1 MTDEIRRAE
10 RARARR
16 HASTAPDTVTAPAT
30 YRQLLDGWPLYWGH
44 PGADLLSWSRSRRR
58 DGLPRGVRDALA
70 ALDEG
75 TVTAPLAAA
84 LAEAFSEA
92 AGDTRLKASVRDDC
106 EEYAS
111 RCRLSAAWLGDY
123 PCALRAM
130 HEADVALGGAF
141 DDCERWSLMLT
152 RTEFSYLAH
161 QNLRG
166 GHDAEQPVHRAAMRE
181 RAGRD
186 LLSEAELTRFW
197 VDLERM
203 ESGAAFRAA
212 VRRGPV
218 RDDTGMDPRDPDFA
232 PLDLG
237 GEAEAA
243 PPSGLRVVPLLTHL
257 ADTRAGPRA
266 EFRDVAD
273 RVLPVTPAPDPQA
286 VHAAL
291 LRGAPWA
298 PAFADAAAQAQVGAP
313 YARLP
318 NLLLVSEPGYGKTSL
333 ALAAGEILGLPT
345 TLYSAAGVADGM
357 FGVTSR
363 AYHTGRASVPLQA
376 VRRFGTGTALIVVD
390 EVDKGGT
397 SDHNGSLASALL
409 PYLERASA
417 GRLYDPYL
425 ECEVD
430 LSGVSYVLTANDLS
444 RVPAPLRDRCRVIH
458 VPRPGREH
466 LPVLAPRIAAR
477 LCRERG
483 MHPSEALLDSAET
496 ESLRAFWHS
505 GSLRG
510 SRHASRSA
518 WTAVPTARAIEGRTG
533 HAAAGHHRPGRRP
546 GHPPPALPVLHR
558 HGARAPGV
566 PGGER
571 AHLVRR
577 PSARPGPEGVPLDPR
592 RGSRAGA
599 RRWRLRASP
608 RSATA
613 SARRGR
619 AGACAAS
626 SASRPRCAS
635 RGSWPS
641 MSAGGSRARMP

>member
-10 RARARR
+10 RARAQR
-16 HASTAPDTVTAPAT
+16 HASTPPDTVTFPAT

-44 PGADLLSWSRSRRR
+44 PGADLLAWSRSLRR
-58 DGLPRGVRDALA
+58 DGLPRGLRDALA

-84 LAEAFSEA
+84 LAEAFAEA
-92 AGDTRLKASVRDDC
+92 AVDTRLTKAVREDC

-123 PCALRAM
+123 ACAIRAM
-130 HEADVALGGAF
+130 HEADVYLGGTF
-141 DDCERWSLMLT
+141 DDAERWALMLT
-152 RTEFSYLAH
+152 RSEISYLAH
-161 QNLRG
+161 QILQG
-166 GHDAEQPVHRAAMRE
+166 GHDPQQPVHRAAMRE
-181 RAGRD
+181 RACQD
-186 LLSEAELTRFW
+186 LLSESELTQFW
-197 VDLERM
+197 AALERM
-203 ESGAAFRAA
+203 ESRSALRGA

-218 RDDTGMDPRDPDFA
+218 RDDTGTDPRDPDHPDFE
-232 PLDLG
+232 PDD
-237 GEAEAA
+237 EAEA
-243 PPSGLRVVPLLTHL
+243 PPSGLRVAPPLTHL

-266 EFRDVAD
+266 EFQGVAD
-273 RVLPVTPAPDPQA
+273 RALPVTPAPDPQA
-286 VHAAL
+286 VRDAL

-357 FGVTSR
+357 FGGTSR

-409 PYLERASA
+409 PYLEKASA

-444 RVPAPLRDRCRVIH
+444 RVPAPLRDRCRVMH
-458 VPRPGREH
+458 LPRPGREH

-483 MHPSEALLDSAET
+483 MHDSEAALDSSEV
-496 ESLRAFWHS
+496 ESLYAFWRS
-505 GSLRG
+505 GSLREL
-510 SRHASRSA
+510 
-518 WTAVPTARAIEGRTG
+518 TACIAVCFDS
-533 HAAAGHHRPGRRP
+533 
-546 GHPPPALPVLHR
+546 
-558 HGARAPGV
+558 
-566 PGGER
+566 R
-571 AHLVRR
+571 AH
-577 PSARPGPEGVPLDPR
+577 GPR
-592 RGSRAGA
+592 H
-599 RRWRLRASP
+599 
-608 RSATA
+608 
-613 SARRGR
+613 
-619 AGACAAS
+619 
-626 SASRPRCAS
+626 
-635 RGSWPS
+635 
-641 MSAGGSRARMP
+641 